1 LHKFEPTGDIKPFPS
16 PRSWF
21 AVSHTIELDLPVQDR
36 VEVIKGDVGEEAAMI
51 FETHLRVWES
61 MPRIEDILKGKDVPI
76 PKELNVR
83 YCVAMGLATRLD
95 ATNFDKAWK
104 FLEQMPGDVQT
115 LTIKL
120 AHKRD
125 KTITQSPAFSK
136 WAIANQAAFSMR

>member
-1 LHKFEPTGDIKPFPS
+1 M
-16 PRSWF
+16 
-21 AVSHTIELDLPVQDR
+21 QDR

-83 YCVAMGLATRLD
+83 YCIAMGLATRLD

>member
-1 LHKFEPTGDIKPFPS
+1 M
-16 PRSWF
+16 
-21 AVSHTIELDLPVQDR
+21 QDR
-36 VEVIKGDVGEEAAMI
+36 VELIKGDVGEESAMI

-61 MPRIEDILKGKDVPI
+61 MPRIDDILQGKDVPI

-104 FLEQMPGDVQT
+104 FLSKMPGDVQT

-125 KTITQSPAFSK
+125 RTITKSPAFTQ
-136 WAIANQAAFSMR
+136 WAIANQAAFAMK